1 MTYLEHVTTYFISL
15 VGRGTFLSSRDVEL
29 VNRWEASKLPVGDV
43 CAAICSAYESARR
56 PPRFSLAD
64 CEREVERLR
73 PTSNAVTGGEP
84 RDLWTP
90 SLLVEKLTTLGQEA
104 EEGPAKAAYRS
115 LYRYLLQLPEH
126 ELSSDEVSRLDG
138 LAVSYLEAELPKS
151 TVSRARSTA
160 RTRARK
166 VVSSAASRET
176 REALASAL
184 LERHYCEKYELVVPS
199 TLLFEVSES

>member
-1 MTYLEHVTTYFISL
+1 MSYLEHVTTYFISL
-15 VGRGTFLSSRDVEL
+15 VGRGTSLSSRDVDL
-29 VNRWEASKLPVGDV
+29 VNRWEASELPVGDV
-43 CAAICSAYESARR
+43 CAAICSAYEHSRR
-56 PPRFSLAD
+56 PPRFCLAD
-64 CEREVERLR
+64 CEGEIERLR
-73 PTSNAVTGGEP
+73 PTPNRISGGEP

-90 SLLVEKLTTLGQEA
+90 SHLVEKLARLGQEA
-104 EEGPAKAAYRS
+104 EEGPTKAAYRS
-115 LYRYLLQLPEH
+115 LYRYLRRLPEH
-126 ELSSDEVSRLDG
+126 ELSCDEVSRLDG
-138 LAVSYLEAELPKS
+138 LAVSYFESELPKS
-151 TVSRARSTA
+151 TVSRARSVA